1 LGWPPSQGGN
11 VANEISAFL
20 QRVTGATGEFNK
32 AKVGTL
38 SALDAV
44 YLDIKPAVAVLGQT
58 IRIYFPDIGP
68 FTDQAANDWTPQD
81 TNPGFIDVPFGQR
94 PGYSIMVRDFEQFQ
108 TSTNIIDQ
116 FIDPLYKRAEE
127 YGNLQ
132 IFNLLNT
139 TNFSLTA
146 TPPQQASYPTIV
158 TTPGEIQV
166 GDVKLAWNQLVNNK
180 VPLTGPENATILYH
194 PDVHANTLTDTNWYQ
209 ENLVGA
215 LIAESTRRDVAAPG
229 TGANVAFN
237 FKRRFDQQAPT
248 SQTANLTGTVTVANG
263 SVAVVGSG
271 TSFTTQAPVG
281 SWLTFGTDTVA
292 YYVKTIVDDTHL
304 TLGMLYG
311 GSLTSANT
319 FTRRTY
325 TSIAMHKFAIGL
337 AVRPLEIVNNGQVQS
352 RLIEMRG
359 LPMRLQLSYQHLKGG
374 WFLSLDYAMVAKVI
388 RPDFGVLM
396 AS

>member
-1 LGWPPSQGGN
+1 M
-11 VANEISAFL
+11 ANEISAFL

-68 FTDQAANDWTPQD
+68 FTDQAANDWSPSD

-116 FIDPLYKRAEE
+116 FIAPLYMRAEE

-139 TNFSLTA
+139 TNFPLTA
-146 TPPQQASYPTIV
+146 VSPLQPSYPTIQ
-158 TTPGEIQV
+158 TTPGEVQV
-166 GDVKLAWNQLVNNK
+166 GDVKLAWNLLVSNK

-194 PDVHANTLTDTNWYQ
+194 PDVHANTVTDPNWYQ

-215 LIAESTRRDVAAPG
+215 LIAESTRRDVASPG
-229 TGANVAFN
+229 TPANVAFN

-248 SQTANLTGTVTVANG
+248 GQTANLTGTAAVVNG
-263 SVAVVGSG
+263 SATVTG
-271 TSFTTQAPVG
+271 TTTTFTTQAPVG
-281 SWLTFGTDTVA
+281 SWLTFGADTTA
-292 YYVKTIVDDTHL
+292 YYVKAVASDTSL
-304 TLGMLYG
+304 TLGQLYG
-311 GSLTSANT
+311 GALTNGNT
-319 FTRRTY
+319 YTRRTY
-325 TSIAMHKFAIGL
+325 TSIAMHRFAIGL